1 VIRGPQT
8 LFLATLGVGLLGL
21 HGAALAASGNAASRG
36 QIRQPISLVNTR
48 DLNFGSIIRGTTAG
62 TVTVNARTGARTRT
76 GGATVIG
83 TGFTSAAFN
92 GTGSA
97 TRVVTMS
104 IGAATAT
111 LNNGSGGTMTVN
123 TFRIS
128 SNGSGQQTL
137 PRNYTMPASGARA
150 FSIGGRLNVAANQ
163 ADGDYLGN
171 FTLTMNYQ

>member
-1 VIRGPQT
+1 VIRETSLILSAALIVGG
-8 LFLATLGVGLLGL
+8 LATS
-21 HGAALAASGNAASRG
+21 GAAQAASGSAASRG
-36 QIRQPISLVNTR
+36 QIRQPIALVNTR
-48 DLNFGSIIRGTTAG
+48 DLNFGSVVRGVTAG
-62 TVTVNARTGARTRT
+62 TVTINARTGARTRT

-104 IGAATAT
+104 IGTATAT

-128 SNGSGQQTL
+128 SNGSAQQTL
-137 PRNYTMPASGARA
+137 PRNYTMPVSGTRV

-163 ADGDYLGN
+163 ADGDYVGS
-171 FTLTMNYQ
+171 FALTMDYQ